1 MSSTQTDY
9 VDPDDVRASIGDFI
23 DAIGHEPLTAQ
34 MPHATWEITRLG
46 QQYHAECFGA
56 GGGWYNSRELSRREL
71 VSYLQAQDELQ
82 LLRPESQRHD

>member
-1 MSSTQTDY
+1 MSHADY
-9 VDPDDVRASIGDFI
+9 WVDPDDVPASIADFV

-71 VSYLQAQDELQ
+71 LRYLKAQDELQ